1 MPHLDH
7 DNDELDTLYPT
18 LHAPAE
24 VDDDHEV
31 AWDSWDKV
39 YQRGLE
45 IIEEVKETMLVSG
58 RRRHEQHALDSP
70 QPQRTPTCLSQQRQ
84 APTNNKT
91 TTTQQHDTSHDVSLG
106 K

>member
-7 DNDELDTLYPT
+7 DNEELDKFYPT

-45 IIEEVKETMLVSG
+45 IIEEVKETMRVSG

-70 QPQRTPTCLSQQRQ
+70 QPQRTPTCLSQQWH

-91 TTTQQHDTSHDVSLG
+91 TTTQQHDTSHNVSLG